1 MIYGYARVS
10 TDGQSLDAQVDE
22 LKVAGCQQVFQ
33 EKISGSGRSDR
44 RGLIRVMS
52 KLGKGDTLVVC
63 RLDRLARSSRD
74 LLNLLHEIGLKEAKF
89 RSLRDPW
96 ADTTSPHGR
105 LMLTVLG
112 GLAEF
117 ERSPI
122 RARTSEGRERAMLL
136 GVRFGR
142 KPKLTQHQK
151 REALVRREKG
161 ETLTAI
167 ARSYNVSHSTISR
180 LA

>member
-33 EKISGSGRSDR
+33 DKISGGGRSDR
-44 RGLIRVMS
+44 RGLAKVMA

-63 RLDRLARSSRD
+63 RLDRLAHLCD

-89 RSLRDPW
+89 RSLHDPW

-117 ERSPI
+117 ERSLI
-122 RARTSEGRERAMLL
+122 RARTSEGRQQRDAARRQVWKE
-136 GVRFGR
+136 
-142 KPKLTQHQK
+142 TQVDP
-151 REALVRREKG
+151 AS
-161 ETLTAI
+161 ETRGACPT
-167 ARSYNVSHSTISR
+167 R
-180 LA
+180 